1 MQQKFLF
8 GTLLLFFCCLIPSL
22 SHSQSKVLIDDEA
35 FQKDAISAIDSLYNR
50 NAEASYDILDPWMDK
65 YPNHPI
71 WQMWT
76 AMELWWDVLEDLY
89 DHSYD
94 DQLMEAMKRSDYEA
108 GRLLRNEPDHPDG
121 LMIKALA
128 NGYIARHLSNR
139 EEWIQAM
146 RVGRKSY
153 VAYERIMEVRSDLKD
168 NEFVEGMKLYYSEYV
183 PSKYPAVRAVSWF
196 LPDGDRQKGLEMIEN
211 ASMEG
216 IFSRPEATYFMGNIL
231 LNYEENSDEALRYF
245 EMLVEKYP
253 NNSYYRRLIVRT
265 LFNQRRISNVRVQVN
280 DALEYW
286 SANSLNGGDVLKEEL
301 YYWSGR
307 AHFREGR
314 LEEASE
320 DFKKSIDFGSRL
332 PNREKRIFYSLS
344 NYYAGLAAER
354 SDDKESAKNFYN
366 VTLKQD
372 ADGEHKKRARERLR
386 NL

>member
-1 MQQKFLF
+1 MQQKLF
-8 GTLLLFFCCLIPSL
+8 FVLLLLFFCCSIPSL
-22 SHSQSKVLIDDEA
+22 AQSQSVVLIDNES

-50 NAEASYDILDPWMDK
+50 NADASYEILDPWIEK

-71 WQMWT
+71 WTMWT

-94 DQLMEAMKRSDYEA
+94 DQLMEAMQRSDYQA
-108 GRLLRNEPDHPDG
+108 GRLLSKEPDHPDG

-153 VAYERIMEVRSDLKD
+153 VAYERIMEVRPDLKD

-183 PSKYPAVRAVSWF
+183 PNKYPAVRAVSWF
-196 LPDGDRQKGLEMIEN
+196 LPDGDREKGLEMIGN
-211 ASMEG
+211 ASVEG

-231 LNYEENSDEALRYF
+231 LNYEKDSDKALRYF
-245 EMLVEKYP
+245 KLLVEQYP

-265 LFNQRRISNVRVQVN
+265 LFNQRRMNNVRAQAN
-280 DALEYW
+280 DAVEHW
-286 SANSLNGGDVLKEEL
+286 FAHSLSGGDVLKEEL

-307 AHFREGR
+307 AHFRAGR
-314 LEEASE
+314 LDEASE
-320 DFKKSIDFGSRL
+320 DFKKSIASGLRL
-332 PNREKRIFYSLS
+332 PSREKRIFYSLS

-354 SDDKESAKNFYN
+354 SNDKESARNFYN
-366 VTLKQD
+366 VALKQQ
-372 ADGEHKKRARERLR
+372 ADGDYKKRARERLR